1 MVSNTCAT
9 CQHKASSASQT
20 PCVECI
26 GTVFDGNN
34 AFSKWEP
41 IPPKTIEKENNNG
54 NTENT

>member
-9 CQHKASSASQT
+9 CRYKACGASQP
-20 PCVECI
+20 PCAECI

-54 NTENT
+54 NT